1 MKRSA
6 PNFIAAEAV
15 RSGYSKSTFLNASC
29 DPAFRIVVPNA
40 QNTSWICT
48 LFRLCSRFSKSTIRL
63 SNLKCCCG
71 NSLLRQHNNLIVL
84 LVSQKIIDEKT
95 ADEPSPA
102 NNKRFT
108 LHQNIPL
115 KVIPPGA
122 HAYRPTMRS
131 SSSSIVRGQSSF
143 NRRENARSA
152 RSLPPVWHRGQ

>member
-1 MKRSA
+1 MLLVIPPSELLSPTRKIRHGFA
-6 PNFIAAEAV
+6 H
-15 RSGYSKSTFLNASC
+15 C
-29 DPAFRIVVPNA
+29 
-40 QNTSWICT
+40 
-48 LFRLCSRFSKSTIRL
+48 LFQVFKIH
-63 SNLKCCCG
+63 
-71 NSLLRQHNNLIVL
+71 NSFVQFEMLLREFPSRQHNNLIVL
-84 LVSQKIIDEKT
+84 LVSQKVIDEKT
-95 ADEPSPA
+95 ADEASPA

-115 KVIPPGA
+115 NVIPLGA